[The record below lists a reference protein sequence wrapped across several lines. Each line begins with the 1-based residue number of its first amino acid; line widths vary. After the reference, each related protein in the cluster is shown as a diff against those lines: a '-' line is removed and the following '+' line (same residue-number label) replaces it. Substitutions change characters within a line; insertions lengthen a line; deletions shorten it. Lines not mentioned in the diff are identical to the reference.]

1 VRLGFLVACWGQV
14 NYAIFG
20 SRNGDRCATGANRL
34 LPQELALIIMDFFV
48 YSNKANSNRAGIPTK
63 SLMSADKTTHTHP
76 HGMWA
81 WVAITVITKTT
92 KL

>member
-1 VRLGFLVACWGQV
+1 
-14 NYAIFG
+14 
-20 SRNGDRCATGANRL
+20 
-34 LPQELALIIMDFFV
+34 MDFFV